1 MKDFDTSNSLFI
13 LNEQQLEQ
21 FKQLEHYD
29 YFFHLIR
36 HDFAHLSFA
45 KYSVS
50 DVWVYF
56 YFEEEPVINSEYA
69 LIFLLRN
76 FILNE
81 VLINSKFKRLKN
93 ATVGSFTNALMASV
107 MTINLFLD
115 YLRDVLGTL
124 PKDQYDLYMKFENS
138 SKQLYNDRFYE
149 YEHYPKKLVQIET
162 TIVKSLRTYLAENET
177 KYIDNKHKVIRFM
190 DQFSIIKRELY
201 EPLSLK
207 SRRGI

>member
-1 MKDFDTSNSLFI
+1 MKDLDTSNSLFI

-21 FKQLEHYD
+21 FEQLEHYD

-50 DVWVYF
+50 DVWIFF
-56 YFEEEPVINSEYA
+56 YFEEEPVINSEHA

-81 VLINSKFKRLKN
+81 ALISSKFKRLKN
-93 ATVGSFTNALMASV
+93 ATVGSYTKALMASV
-107 MTINLFLD
+107 MTVNLFLD
-115 YLRDVLGTL
+115 YLREVLETL
-124 PKDQYDLYMKFENS
+124 PKDQYDLYLKFENS
-138 SKQLYNDRFYE
+138 SKQLFNDRFYE

-162 TIVKSLRTYLAENET
+162 TIIKSLRDYLGDNET
-177 KYIDNKHKVIRFM
+177 KYADCKNKVIRFM
-190 DQFSIIKRELY
+190 DQFTIIKRELY

-207 SRRGI
+207 K

>member
-1 MKDFDTSNSLFI
+1 MKDLDTSNSLFI

-50 DVWVYF
+50 DVWIFF
-56 YFEEEPVINSEYA
+56 YFDEEPVINSEHA

-81 VLINSKFKRLKN
+81 ALISSKFKRLKN
-93 ATVGSFTNALMASV
+93 ATVGSYTKALMASV
-107 MTINLFLD
+107 MTVNLFLD
-115 YLRDVLGTL
+115 YLREVLETI

-138 SKQLYNDRFYE
+138 SKQLFNDRFYE

-162 TIVKSLRTYLAENET
+162 TIIKSLRDYLGHKEM
-177 KYIDNKHKVIRFM
+177 KYADCKNKVIRFM
-190 DQFSIIKRELY
+190 DQFTIIKRELY
-201 EPLSLK
+201 EPISLK
-207 SRRGI
+207 K